1 VLAIVPVK
9 GLNGAKT
16 RLVPLLSPDERA
28 ELVRGMLAAVLT
40 ACAESESVLSTLVVT
55 PEPELAPVGIEVL
68 QDSGHG
74 HAAAVASALA
84 DRRAANGALV
94 VMADCPLATGGSLD
108 RLARAAAPVA
118 LVPALDGG
126 LNALALSSP
135 SLFEPVF
142 GVPDAALRTVERAR
156 VAGIES
162 AVVDEPVLAFDVDR
176 PSDLKRLHRG
186 ILSRAGACA

>member
-1 VLAIVPVK
+1 MLAIVPVK
-9 GLNGAKT
+9 SLNGAKT
-16 RLVPLLSPDERA
+16 RLVPILSPDERA

-156 VAGIES
+156 VAGIEP

>member
-1 VLAIVPVK
+1 MLAIVPVK

-28 ELVRGMLAAVLT
+28 ELVREMLAAVLT
-40 ACAESESVLSTLVVT
+40 ACAEAKSVSNTLVVT
-55 PEPELAPVGIEVL
+55 PEPELAPDGVEVL
-68 QDSGHG
+68 LDAGEG
-74 HAAAVASALA
+74 HAAALASALN
-84 DRRAANGALV
+84 DRRAANGGLV
-94 VMADCPLATGGSLD
+94 VMADCPFATGRSLD
-108 RLARAAAPVA
+108 RLVEAAAPVA

-142 GVPDAALRTVERAR
+142 GVPAAAMRTIERAR
-156 VAGIES
+156 AAGLEP
-162 AVVDEPVLAFDVDR
+162 ALVDEPGLAFDVDR
-176 PSDLKRLHRG
+176 PFDLKRFHDG

>member
-1 VLAIVPVK
+1 V
-9 GLNGAKT
+9 
-16 RLVPLLSPDERA
+16 
-28 ELVRGMLAAVLT
+28 
-40 ACAESESVLSTLVVT
+40 
-55 PEPELAPVGIEVL
+55 
-68 QDSGHG
+68 
-74 HAAAVASALA
+74 SALA

-94 VMADCPLATGGSLD
+94 VMADCPFATGGSLD

-135 SLFEPVF
+135 DLFQPVF
-142 GVPDAALRTVERAR
+142 GVPDAAARTIENARA
-156 VAGIES
+156 AGIEP
-162 AVVDEPVLAFDVDR
+162 AVVDEPLLAFDVDR

>member
-28 ELVRGMLAAVLT
+28 ELVRGMLAAVLA
-40 ACAESESVLSTLVVT
+40 ACADGKSVSSTLVVT
-55 PEPELAPVGIEVL
+55 PEPELAPAGVEVL
-68 QDSGHG
+68 LDAGEG

-94 VMADCPLATGGSLD
+94 VMADCPFATGRSLD
-108 RLARAAAPVA
+108 RLAEAAAPVA
-118 LVPALDGG
+118 LVRALDGG

-142 GVPDAALRTVERAR
+142 GVRDAAMRTIERAR
-156 VAGIES
+156 AAGLEP
-162 AVVDEPVLAFDVDR
+162 ALVDEPGLAFDVDR
-176 PSDLKRLHRG
+176 PFDLKRFHDG

>member
-1 VLAIVPVK
+1 MLAIVPVK

-40 ACAESESVLSTLVVT
+40 ACADSESVLSTLVVT
-55 PEPELAPVGIEVL
+55 PEPALAPVGLEVL
-68 QDSGHG
+68 LDPGDG
-74 HAAAVASALA
+74 HAGAVAYALA

-156 VAGIES
+156 AAGIEP
-162 AVVDEPVLAFDVDR
+162 AVVNEPVLAFDVDR

>member
-1 VLAIVPVK
+1 MLAIVPVK

-16 RLVPLLSPDERA
+16 RLTPSLSPDERA
-28 ELVRGMLAAVLT
+28 ELVRGMLTVVLA
-40 ACAESESVLSTLVVT
+40 ACAESESITRTLVVT
-55 PEPELAPVGIEVL
+55 PEPDLAPAGVEILV
-68 QDSGHG
+68 DSGNG

-84 DRRAANGALV
+84 DGRAANGALV

-108 RLARAAAPVA
+108 RLARGAAPVA

-126 LNALALSSP
+126 LNALALSAP
-135 SLFEPVF
+135 GLFEPAF
-142 GVPDAALRTVERAR
+142 GVPDAAVRTVARAR
-156 VAGIES
+156 AAGIEP
-162 AVVDEPVLAFDVDR
+162 VVLDEPLLAFDVDR

>member
-9 GLNGAKT
+9 SLNGAKT
-16 RLVPLLSPDERA
+16 RLVPILSPDERA
-28 ELVRGMLAAVLT
+28 ELVRGMLASVLT
-40 ACAESESVLSTLVVT
+40 ACAESESVMSTLVVT

-68 QDSGHG
+68 LDSGDG

-108 RLARAAAPVA
+108 CLARAAAPVA

-156 VAGIES
+156 LAGIEP
-162 AVVDEPVLAFDVDR
+162 AVVDEPLLAFDVDR

>member
-1 VLAIVPVK
+1 MLAIVPVK

-28 ELVRGMLAAVLT
+28 ELVRGMLAAVLA
-40 ACAESESVLSTLVVT
+40 ACEESESVMSTLVVT
-55 PEPELAPVGIEVL
+55 PEPRLAPIGVEILLDPGV
-68 QDSGHG
+68 G
-74 HAAAVASALA
+74 HAAAVVSALA

-108 RLARAAAPVA
+108 RLAKAATPVA
-118 LVPALDGG
+118 LAPALDGG

-135 SLFEPVF
+135 DLFHPVF
-142 GVPDAALRTVERAR
+142 GVPDAAARTIESARA
-156 VAGIES
+156 AGIEP
-162 AVVDEPVLAFDVDR
+162 AVVDEPLLAFDVDR
-176 PSDLKRLHRG
+176 PSDLKRLHGG

>member
-94 VMADCPLATGGSLD
+94 VMADCLLATGGSLD

-156 VAGIES
+156 VAGIEP
-162 AVVDEPVLAFDVDR
+162 AVVDEPLLAFDVDR

>member
-1 VLAIVPVK
+1 MLAIVPVK
-9 GLNGAKT
+9 SLNGAKT
-16 RLVPLLSPDERA
+16 RLVPILSPDERA
-28 ELVRGMLAAVLT
+28 ELVRGMLASVLT
-40 ACAESESVLSTLVVT
+40 ACAESESVMSTLVVT

-68 QDSGHG
+68 LDSGDG

-108 RLARAAAPVA
+108 CLARAAAPVA

-156 VAGIES
+156 LAGIEP
-162 AVVDEPVLAFDVDR
+162 AVVDEPLLAFDVDR

>member
-142 GVPDAALRTVERAR
+142 GVPDAALRTVERVR
-156 VAGIES
+156 VAGIEP
-162 AVVDEPVLAFDVDR
+162 AVVDEPLLAFDVDR

>member
-1 VLAIVPVK
+1 MLAIVPVK

-16 RLVPLLSPDERA
+16 RLVPLLSLEERA
-28 ELVRGMLAAVLT
+28 ELVRGMLAAVLA
-40 ACAESESVLSTLVVT
+40 ACEESESVMSTLVVT
-55 PEPELAPVGIEVL
+55 PEPRLAPIGVEILLDPGV
-68 QDSGHG
+68 G
-74 HAAAVASALA
+74 HAAAVVSALA

-108 RLARAAAPVA
+108 RLAKAATPVA

-135 SLFEPVF
+135 GLFHPVF
-142 GVPDAALRTVERAR
+142 GVPDAAARTIESARA
-156 VAGIES
+156 AGIEP
-162 AVVDEPVLAFDVDR
+162 AVVDEPLLAFDVDR
-176 PSDLKRLHRG
+176 PSDLKRLHGG

>member
-16 RLVPLLSPDERA
+16 RLVPLLSLDERA

-135 SLFEPVF
+135 ILFEPVF

-156 VAGIES
+156 VAGIEP
-162 AVVDEPVLAFDVDR
+162 AVVDEPLLAFDVDR

>member
-135 SLFEPVF
+135 ILFEPVF

-156 VAGIES
+156 VAGIEP
-162 AVVDEPVLAFDVDR
+162 AVVDEPLLAFDVDR

>member
-1 VLAIVPVK
+1 MLAIVPVK

-28 ELVRGMLAAVLT
+28 ELVRGMLAAVLA
-40 ACAESESVLSTLVVT
+40 ACAEGKFVSSTLVVT
-55 PEPELAPVGIEVL
+55 PEPELAPAGVEVL
-68 QDSGHG
+68 LDPGEG
-74 HAAAVASALA
+74 HAAALASALA

-94 VMADCPLATGGSLD
+94 VMADCPFATGRSLD
-108 RLARAAAPVA
+108 RLVAAAAPVA

-135 SLFEPVF
+135 RLFEPVF
-142 GVPDAALRTVERAR
+142 GVPDAATRTIERAR
-156 VAGIES
+156 TAGLEP
-162 AVVDEPVLAFDVDR
+162 ALVDEPGLAFDVDR
-176 PSDLKRLHRG
+176 PVDLKRFHDG

>member
-28 ELVRGMLAAVLT
+28 ELVREMLAAVLA
-40 ACAESESVLSTLVVT
+40 ACAESESVMSTLVVT
-55 PEPELAPVGIEVL
+55 PEPKLAPVGVEILV
-68 QDSGHG
+68 DSGVG
-74 HAAAVASALA
+74 HAAAVVSALA

-94 VMADCPLATGGSLD
+94 VMADCPFATGGSLD

-126 LNALALSSP
+126 LNALALSSTD
-135 SLFEPVF
+135 LFQPVF
-142 GVPDAALRTVERAR
+142 GVPDAAARTIENARA
-156 VAGIES
+156 AGIEP
-162 AVVDEPVLAFDVDR
+162 AVVDEPLLAFDVDR

>member
-142 GVPDAALRTVERAR
+142 GVPDAALRTVERVR
-156 VAGIES
+156 VAGIEP
-162 AVVDEPVLAFDVDR
+162 AVVDEPLLAFDVDR

-186 ILSRAGACA
+186 ILSRAGARA

>member
-1 VLAIVPVK
+1 MLAIVPVK

-28 ELVRGMLAAVLT
+28 ELVREMLAAVLA

-55 PEPELAPVGIEVL
+55 PEPELAPVGVEILV
-68 QDSGHG
+68 DSGVG
-74 HAAAVASALA
+74 HAAAVVSALA

-94 VMADCPLATGGSLD
+94 VMADCPFATGGSLD

-126 LNALALSSP
+126 LNALALSRP
-135 SLFEPVF
+135 DLFQPAF
-142 GVPDAALRTVERAR
+142 GVPDAAARTIESAR
-156 VAGIES
+156 VAGIEP
-162 AVVDEPVLAFDVDR
+162 AVVDEPLLAFDVDR

>member
-108 RLARAAAPVA
+108 RLARAGAPVA

-156 VAGIES
+156 VAGIEP
-162 AVVDEPVLAFDVDR
+162 AVVYEPLLAFDVDR

>member
-1 VLAIVPVK
+1 MLAIVPVK
-9 GLNGAKT
+9 SLNGAKT
-16 RLVPLLSPDERA
+16 RLVPILSPDERA

-40 ACAESESVLSTLVVT
+40 ACAESESVMSTLVVT

-68 QDSGHG
+68 LDSGDG

-108 RLARAAAPVA
+108 CLARAAAPVA

-156 VAGIES
+156 LAGIEP
-162 AVVDEPVLAFDVDR
+162 AVVDEPLLAFDVDR

>member
-1 VLAIVPVK
+1 MLAIVPVK

-16 RLVPLLSPDERA
+16 RLAPLLSPDERA
-28 ELVRGMLAAVLT
+28 ELVRGMLAAVLA
-40 ACAESESVLSTLVVT
+40 ACAESESITSTLVVT
-55 PEPELAPVGIEVL
+55 PEPELAPVGVEVL
-68 QDSGHG
+68 VDLGDG
-74 HAAAVASALA
+74 HAAAVVSALA
-84 DRRAANGALV
+84 DGRAANGALV

-135 SLFEPVF
+135 GLFEPVF
-142 GVPDAALRTVERAR
+142 GVLDAAARTVERAR
-156 VAGIES
+156 AAGIDP
-162 AVVDEPVLAFDVDR
+162 AVVDEPRLAYDVDR

-186 ILSRAGACA
+186 ILSRAGAGA

>member
-156 VAGIES
+156 VAGIEP
-162 AVVDEPVLAFDVDR
+162 AVVDEPLLAFDVDR

>member
-1 VLAIVPVK
+1 MLAIVPVK
-9 GLNGAKT
+9 SLNGAKT
-16 RLVPLLSPDERA
+16 RLVPILSPDERA

-40 ACAESESVLSTLVVT
+40 ACADSESVLSTLVVT

-68 QDSGHG
+68 LDSGDG

-108 RLARAAAPVA
+108 CLARAAAPVA

-156 VAGIES
+156 VAGIEP
-162 AVVDEPVLAFDVDR
+162 AVVNEPVLAFDVDR